1 MMQTLTVIGIFA
13 MLIAGTQVYAA
24 EPAIESSTNAQL
36 KVDDSEPKTDFNQAP
51 PSKKTK
57 AQLKKPKIGFK
68 TTVKP
73 EDMKSYNRSESGDVS
88 AQ

>member
-1 MMQTLTVIGIFA
+1 MQKLTAIAIFTMLSSGI
-13 MLIAGTQVYAA
+13 QVQAA
-24 EPAIESSTNAQL
+24 EPAIESNTNTQL
-36 KVDDSEPKTDFNQAP
+36 KVDDSEPKTDFNQTPA
-51 PSKKTK
+51 SKKTK

>member
-1 MMQTLTVIGIFA
+1 MQKLTAIAIFA
-13 MLIAGTQVYAA
+13 LLITGTQAKAA
-24 EPAIESSTNAQL
+24 EPAIESNTNTQL

>member
-1 MMQTLTVIGIFA
+1 MQKLTAIAIFA
-13 MLIAGTQVYAA
+13 MLSSGIQVQAA
-24 EPAIESSTNAQL
+24 EPAIESNTNTQL
-36 KVDDSEPKTDFNQAP
+36 KVDDSEPKTDFNQTP

>member
-1 MMQTLTVIGIFA
+1 MLKLLAAITFA
-13 MLIAGTQVYAA
+13 LLMTGVQAQAA
-24 EPAIESSTNAQL
+24 EPVIDSNVNTQL
-36 KVDDSEPKTDFNQAP
+36 KVDDSEPKTDFNQTP

>member
-1 MMQTLTVIGIFA
+1 MQTLTVIGIFA
-13 MLIAGTQVYAA
+13 MLIAGTQGYAA
-24 EPAIESSTNAQL
+24 EPAIESNINTQL
-36 KVDDSEPKTDFNQAP
+36 KVDDSEPKTDFNQTP

>member
-1 MMQTLTVIGIFA
+1 MLKLIINVTFA
-13 MLIAGTQVYAA
+13 ILFTGVQAQAA
-24 EPAIESSTNAQL
+24 EQALETDTGAQL
-36 KVDDSEPKTDFNQAP
+36 KIDDSEPKTDFNQAP